1 MYTHIQVSPQGS
13 TCYIALNRPK
23 ALNALNQGIFDELNQ
38 AMDEFLADKSLK
50 GAVITGAGEK
60 AFAAGADIT
69 ELQKLNKEEAEALSK
84 KGQAL
89 FFKIEKSIKPV
100 IAAVNGFAL
109 GGGCEL
115 AMSCHM
121 RVASDNALFGQP
133 EVKLGLL
140 PGYGGTQR
148 LVQYI
153 GRAKATELLITAD
166 MIGAEDALRLGLVN
180 YVTDQASLMEKC
192 DAILAKAYKQSP
204 NAIALTLRAIDAGE
218 YAPDGFTF
226 EAERFGEAIIS
237 DEAKEGIGAFLEK
250 RKPNF

>member
-1 MYTHIQVSPQGS
+1 MYTHIKVSHEGA
-13 TCYIALNRPK
+13 TCHITLNRPK
-23 ALNALNQGIFDELNQ
+23 ALNALNSGLFSELDQ
-38 AMDEFLADKSLK
+38 AIDAFLADKNLK
-50 GAVITGAGEK
+50 GAIITGEGEK

-69 ELQKLNKEEAEALSK
+69 EFSSLDAKQGQELSQR
-84 KGQAL
+84 GQDV
-89 FFKIEKSIKPV
+89 FFKIEQSTKPI

-140 PGYGGTQR
+140 PGYGATQR
-148 LVQYI
+148 LVRYI

-166 MIGAEDALRLGLVN
+166 MIGAEEAKSLGLVN
-180 YVTDQASLMEKC
+180 YVTTREELIAKC
-192 DAILAKAYKQSP
+192 ENILAKAYKQSP
-204 NAIALTLRAIDAGE
+204 NAIALTLRAIDKGEESRAGYQLE
-218 YAPDGFTF
+218 S
-226 EAERFGEAIIS
+226 ELFGEAIVS
-237 DEAKEGIGAFLEK
+237 EEAAEGVAAFMEK